1 MDEERHEEIND
12 QLIPGEDLDIAET
25 MERAVEEEIDE
36 EDVKQLASDGGA
48 FPDENI

>member
-1 MDEERHEEIND
+1 MGIYTDQEIKDEYQENPEE
-12 QLIPGEDLDIAET
+12 EVAET
-25 MERAVEEEIDE
+25 MERAVEEEQEE